1 MIYPSFRRPTRR
13 YGATSYGTLSSF
25 CFLLSGLFSDLLL
38 VRYSLVLAYSF
49 LIISILLGFP
59 DIYTWGMAP
68 KPVTLAYGNLIWQ
81 IASLT
86 VQVQKP
92 APRAPCCTKN
102 DGRRG
107 AVAEIPLSQNP
118 APHACSNRI
127 AQ

>member
-1 MIYPSFRRPTRR
+1 MLPPSR
-13 YGATSYGTLSSF
+13 YGTTSYGTLSCF

-68 KPVTLAYGNLIWQ
+68 KPVTLCYGNLLWQ

-86 VQVQKP
+86 VQVRQL
-92 APRAPCCTKN
+92 
-102 DGRRG
+102 G
-107 AVAEIPLSQNP
+107 AM
-118 APHACSNRI
+118 HACALPVGTCTCTAGRHMPESGSF
-127 AQ
+127 A